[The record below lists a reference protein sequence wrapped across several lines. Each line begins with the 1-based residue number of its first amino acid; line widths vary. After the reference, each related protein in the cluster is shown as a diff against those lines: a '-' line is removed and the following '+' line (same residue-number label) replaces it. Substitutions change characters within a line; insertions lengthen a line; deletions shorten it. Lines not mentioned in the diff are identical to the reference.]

1 MHTIRIQTD
10 DFDLAQE
17 YQLLRELSSTVGAV
31 VTFTGLVRDFEGEG
45 SIESLSLEHYPGM
58 TESLLEEIVGQAH
71 KRWSLI
77 GTTVI
82 HRVGELL
89 PTDQIVFV
97 GVASQHRA
105 DAFEAAQF
113 LMDYLK
119 SKATFWKK
127 VSQGGEQQWI
137 ESKDSDAAA
146 ANRWDSKE
154 GSLLQDAE
162 GSLLKDAE
170 GSLLQDAEG
179 SLLGDADGSLL
190 KGSDND

>member
-1 MHTIRIQTD
+1 LHTIRIQTD

-17 YQLLRELSSTVGAV
+17 YQLLRELSLTVGAV

-58 TESLLEEIVGQAH
+58 TESLLEEIVCQAQE
-71 KRWSLI
+71 RWSLI
-77 GTTVI
+77 GSTVI

-146 ANRWDSKE
+146 ANRWDK
-154 GSLLQDAE
+154 GLLL
-162 GSLLKDAE
+162 GDAE

-179 SLLGDADGSLL
+179 SLLGDAEGSLL

>member
-1 MHTIRIQTD
+1 
-10 DFDLAQE
+10 
-17 YQLLRELSSTVGAV
+17 
-31 VTFTGLVRDFEGEG
+31 
-45 SIESLSLEHYPGM
+45 
-58 TESLLEEIVGQAH
+58 
-71 KRWSLI
+71 
-77 GTTVI
+77 
-82 HRVGELL
+82 
-89 PTDQIVFV
+89 
-97 GVASQHRA
+97 
-105 DAFEAAQF
+105 
-113 LMDYLK
+113 MDYLK